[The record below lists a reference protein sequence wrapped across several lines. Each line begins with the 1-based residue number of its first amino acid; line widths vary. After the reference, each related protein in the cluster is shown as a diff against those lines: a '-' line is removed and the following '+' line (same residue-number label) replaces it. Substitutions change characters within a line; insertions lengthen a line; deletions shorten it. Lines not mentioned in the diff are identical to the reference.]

1 MIISVDAGKAFD
13 KIQHLF
19 IIKILQ
25 KVGIEGIYLKIMKA
39 IYGKHTANICL
50 LLLLSAKVKASECTT
65 KLELGFNNNL
75 EHNRSVFLARLL
87 KERYLLNLDKK
98 NPLS

>member
-1 MIISVDAGKAFD
+1 M
-13 KIQHLF
+13 
-19 IIKILQ
+19 
-25 KVGIEGIYLKIMKA
+25 GIEGIYLKIVKA